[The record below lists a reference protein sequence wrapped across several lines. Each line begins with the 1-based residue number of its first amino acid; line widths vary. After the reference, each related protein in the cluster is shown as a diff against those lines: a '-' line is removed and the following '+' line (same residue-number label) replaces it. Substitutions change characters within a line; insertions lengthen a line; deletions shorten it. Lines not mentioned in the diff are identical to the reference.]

1 MHAIAA
7 NQSIEAF
14 LNCADGVA
22 GFDQNPHLDHVS
34 RFPVV
39 RSFGEAGRDD
49 HTMGVFVE
57 NEAVHWAPPL
67 AMGTIERSNLV
78 GTGFPSP

>member
-57 NEAVHWAPPL
+57 NEAVHWAPPIK
-67 AMGTIERSNLV
+67 ASARSQM
-78 GTGFPSP
+78 TGRRRR